1 VRTLEAINE
10 SIQKGG
16 APVAIESYEAAHRES
31 ALRH

>member
-16 APVAIESYEAAHRES
+16 APVAIESYEAFRRTS
-31 ALRH
+31 R